1 MPETLLTAVKRQVF
15 QSNADSEMEAL
26 IKDYIDEGKAF
37 LGRYCAGLD
46 YEKPGRARSL
56 LVEFVR
62 YALAQAKDDF
72 AQNYRTELIALSNV
86 GRAKAYA
93 EKQEQ

>member
-1 MPETLLTAVKRQVF
+1 MPETLLTVVKRQVF
-15 QSNADSEMEAL
+15 QSNADSETEAL

-37 LGRYCAGLD
+37 LGRYCADLD